1 MSPPVQTTFIVRALP
16 KPAQADGAGEAG
28 QGLALIVKLRLKG
41 PADFSKGSN
50 RMHPI
55 VGIPACA
62 RLVVKGQLLH
72 DTPARYSAAALGGA
86 GAVPVMIP
94 PMGEASLAVL
104 DRLDGLL
111 LPGSPSNVHPSHYD
125 GGESLTP
132 DQHDLE
138 RDATTLR
145 LIPEA
150 LARGMPLL
158 AICRGIQELNVAL
171 GGTLHQQV
179 HGVAE
184 RMDHRPGPG
193 TLEEKYAP
201 RHLVFLSGQ
210 LARIVGSTKILVN
223 SLHGQAID
231 MAAPGLVVEARAPDG
246 TIEAVRVER
255 AAGFALGVQ
264 WHPEWNYADDSASLA
279 LFRAFG
285 EACAAY
291 RSGLRQAA

>member
-1 MSPPVQTTFIVRALP
+1 V
-16 KPAQADGAGEAG
+16 
-28 QGLALIVKLRLKG
+28 
-41 PADFSKGSN
+41 
-50 RMHPI
+50 
-55 VGIPACA
+55 
-62 RLVVKGQLLH
+62 
-72 DTPARYSAAALGGA
+72 LGGA
-86 GAVPVMIP
+86 DAVPVMIP
-94 PMGEASLAVL
+94 PMGEAVLAVL

-125 GGESLTP
+125 GGDSLTP
-132 DQHDLE
+132 DRHDLE

-150 LARGMPLL
+150 LARGMPVL

-179 HGVAE
+179 HEVPD
-184 RMDHRPGPG
+184 RIDHRPGPG
-193 TLEEKYAP
+193 TVEEKYAP

-210 LARIVGSTKILVN
+210 LARIIGSSKILVN

-231 MAAPGLVVEARAPDG
+231 TLAPGLIAEAHAPDG

-255 AAGFALGVQ
+255 AAGFAFGVQ
-264 WHPEWNYADDSASLA
+264 WHPEWGYADDSASLA

-285 EACAAY
+285 AACAAY
-291 RSGLRQAA
+291 RSGLRRAA

>member
-1 MSPPVQTTFIVRALP
+1 MQPF
-16 KPAQADGAGEAG
+16 
-28 QGLALIVKLRLKG
+28 
-41 PADFSKGSN
+41 
-50 RMHPI
+50 

-62 RLVVKGQLLH
+62 RLVNGQLFH
-72 DTPARYSAAALGGA
+72 DTPARYGAAVLGGA
-86 GAVPVMIP
+86 GAVPIMIP

-111 LPGSPSNVHPSHYD
+111 LSGSPSNVHPSHYD

-132 DQHDLE
+132 EHHDLE

-150 LARGMPLL
+150 IARGIPLL

-171 GGTLHQQV
+171 GGTLLQKV
-179 HGVAE
+179 HEAPE

-193 TLEEKYAP
+193 TIEEKYAP

-223 SLHGQAID
+223 SVHGQAID
-231 MAAPGLVVEARAPDG
+231 MPAPGLLVEALAPDK
-246 TIEAVRVER
+246 TIEAVRVEGAR
-255 AAGFALGVQ
+255 GFAMGVQ
-264 WHPEWNYADDSASLA
+264 WHPEWGYADDSASLA
-279 LFRAFG
+279 IFRAFG
-285 EACAAY
+285 EACVAYQSGMRKAA
-291 RSGLRQAA
+291 

>member
-1 MSPPVQTTFIVRALP
+1 M
-16 KPAQADGAGEAG
+16 
-28 QGLALIVKLRLKG
+28 
-41 PADFSKGSN
+41 
-50 RMHPI
+50 

-62 RLVVKGQLLH
+62 RLVNGTLRH
-72 DTPARYSAAALGGA
+72 DAPARYAAAVLGGA

-111 LPGSPSNVHPSHYD
+111 LSGSLSNVHPSHYD
-125 GGESLTP
+125 GGESRTP
-132 DQHDLE
+132 EHHDLE

-145 LIPEA
+145 LIPDA

-171 GGTLHQQV
+171 GGTLHQKV
-179 HGVAE
+179 HE
-184 RMDHRPGPG
+184 LPDRMDHRPGPG

-201 RHLVFLSGQ
+201 RHLVVLSGQ

-223 SLHGQAID
+223 SVHGQAID
-231 MAAPGLVVEARAPDG
+231 MLAPGLVVEAVAPDD
-246 TIEAVRVER
+246 TVEAVRVEEAQR
-255 AAGFALGVQ
+255 FAFGVQ
-264 WHPEWNYADDSASLA
+264 WHPEWGYAEDSASLA
-279 LFRAFG
+279 IFRAFG

-291 RSGLRQAA
+291 RSGMRKAA

>member
-1 MSPPVQTTFIVRALP
+1 MP
-16 KPAQADGAGEAG
+16 
-28 QGLALIVKLRLKG
+28 
-41 PADFSKGSN
+41 
-50 RMHPI
+50 PI

-62 RLVVKGQLLH
+62 RLEKGQLRH
-72 DTPARYSAAALGGA
+72 DTPARYAAAVLGGA
-86 GAVPVMIP
+86 GAVPIMIP

-111 LPGSPSNVHPSHYD
+111 LSGSPSNVHPSHYD
-125 GGESLTP
+125 GGDSLTP
-132 DQHDLE
+132 DHHDLE

-171 GGTLHQQV
+171 GGTLHQKV
-179 HGVAE
+179 HEVPD

-193 TLEEKYAP
+193 TIDDKYAP

-223 SLHGQAID
+223 SVHGQAID
-231 MAAPGLVVEARAPDG
+231 TPGAGTCGGGAGAGQHDRGGAGRTRPRVRAG
-246 TIEAVRVER
+246 CAV
-255 AAGFALGVQ
+255 
-264 WHPEWNYADDSASLA
+264 AS
-279 LFRAFG
+279 G
-285 EACAAY
+285 M
-291 RSGLRQAA
+291 GLRRRQRQPRAVPRVRRGVRGVSSGAKGGMPRALREASGSVGVGLERRLRWTCNWPARRP

>member
-1 MSPPVQTTFIVRALP
+1 
-16 KPAQADGAGEAG
+16 
-28 QGLALIVKLRLKG
+28 
-41 PADFSKGSN
+41 
-50 RMHPI
+50 MHPI

-62 RLVVKGQLLH
+62 LLVVRGQLRH
-72 DTPARYSAAALGGA
+72 DTPARYPAAVLGGA
-86 GAVPVMIP
+86 DAIPILIP

-104 DRLDGLL
+104 DRIDGLL

-125 GGESLTP
+125 GGDSITP
-132 DQHDLE
+132 DLHDLE

-150 LARGMPLL
+150 LARGMPML

-171 GGTLHQQV
+171 GGTLHQKV
-179 HGVAE
+179 HEVPE

-210 LARIVGSTKILVN
+210 LARIIGSTKILVN

-231 MAAPGLVVEARAPDG
+231 VLAPGLAVEAVAEDS
-246 TIEAVRVER
+246 TIEAVRVEKAR
-255 AAGFALGVQ
+255 AFAFGVQ
-264 WHPEWNYADDSASLA
+264 WHPEWGYADDSASLA

-285 EACAAY
+285 EACVAY
-291 RSGLRQAA
+291 RSGLRRAA

>member
-1 MSPPVQTTFIVRALP
+1 
-16 KPAQADGAGEAG
+16 
-28 QGLALIVKLRLKG
+28 
-41 PADFSKGSN
+41 
-50 RMHPI
+50 MHPI

-62 RLVVKGQLLH
+62 RLEQGQLRH
-72 DTPARYSAAALGGA
+72 DTPARYAAAVLGGA
-86 GAVPVMIP
+86 NAVPIMIP
-94 PMGEASLAVL
+94 PLGEASLTVL
-104 DRLDGLL
+104 ERLDGLL

-125 GGESLTP
+125 GGDSVTP
-132 DQHDLE
+132 ERHDLE

-150 LARGMPLL
+150 IARGMPLL

-179 HGVAE
+179 HTLPG

-201 RHLVFLSGQ
+201 RHLVHLSGQ
-210 LARIVGSTKILVN
+210 LALIIGSAKILVN

-231 MAAPGLVVEARAPDG
+231 AVAPGLVVEALAPDN
-246 TIEAVRVER
+246 TIEAVRVQH
-255 AAGFALGVQ
+255 ACGFAMGVQ
-264 WHPEWNYADDSASLA
+264 WHPEWRYADDTASLA

-285 EACAAY
+285 AACTVY
-291 RSGLRQAA
+291 RSGLRKAA